1 MMENDDR
8 LIKQFFAEN
17 KQEIADNGFSKRV
30 IQTLP
35 KRRNHSVEV
44 LNAITIAACIIL
56 FTLADGWQI
65 LWGNLQGFF
74 IAAIKTGA
82 VEVEPMALIGT
93 GVVLVCLLYNKIMS
107 MEY

>member
-17 KQEIADNGFSKRV
+17 KHEIADNGFCKRV
-30 IQTLP
+30 MQTLP
-35 KRRNHSVEV
+35 ERRNHSVEV
-44 LNAITIAACIIL
+44 LNAITIAASIIL

>member
-8 LIKQFFAEN
+8 LIEQFFAEN
-17 KQEIADNGFSKRV
+17 KHEIADNGFSKRV
-30 IQTLP
+30 IQALP
-35 KRRNHSVEV
+35 DHRNHSVKV

-65 LWGNLQGFF
+65 VWGNLQGFF

-82 VEVEPMALIGT
+82 VEIEPMALIAS
-93 GVVLVCLLYNKIMS
+93 GVVLVGLLYSKIMS

>member
-8 LIKQFFAEN
+8 LIEQFFAEN
-17 KQEIADNGFSKRV
+17 KQEIADNGFSER
-30 IQTLP
+30 IMCALP

-65 LWGNLQGFF
+65 VWGNLQGFF

-93 GVVLVCLLYNKIMS
+93 GVVLVCLLYNKIVS
-107 MEY
+107 LIY

>member
-1 MMENDDR
+1 MMENDDK
-8 LIKQFFAEN
+8 LIEQFLAKN
-17 KQEIADNGFSKRV
+17 KFELEDNGFSKRV

-65 LWGNLQGFF
+65 IWGNLQGFF

-82 VEVEPMALIGT
+82 VEVEPMALIAT
-93 GVVLVCLLYNKIMS
+93 GVVLMCLLYNKIIS